1 MKKIYLGILLTTILF
16 CKTTS
21 ESINPPIDYYDV
33 IDEAVRVEP
42 EVKQSNLKPESKL
55 AIIKTTNSL
64 KECQEY
70 SKQAYSKIIDN
81 ESKLSKCEENNIRYK
96 NRIEALEHEL
106 WFYRLIKWGLIS
118 FIVIFT
124 LYKLGVFQ
132 FIFALIKKAIFP
144 VG

>member
-21 ESINPPIDYYDV
+21 ESINPPVNYSDV
-33 IDEAVRVEP
+33 IDEAVKVEP

-55 AIIKTTNSL
+55 SIMKTTNAL

-70 SKQAYSKIIDN
+70 SQKSYSKILEIEQRLNDLEFEN
-81 ESKLSKCEENNIRYK
+81 LKLK
-96 NRIEALEHEL
+96 NRNEALEKEL
-106 WFYRLIKWGLIS
+106 EFYRFVKWGLIS
-118 FIVIFT
+118 FLVIFT

-132 FIFALIKKAIFP
+132 LLFGLVKKAIFP

>member
-55 AIIKTTNSL
+55 SIMKTTNSL

-70 SKQAYSKIIDN
+70 SQKSYSKILEIEQRLNDLEFEN
-81 ESKLSKCEENNIRYK
+81 LKLK
-96 NRIEALEHEL
+96 NRNEALEKEL
-106 WFYRLIKWGLIS
+106 EFYRFVKWGLIS

>member
-1 MKKIYLGILLTTILF
+1 MKKIYLSIMLITVLF

-55 AIIKTTNSL
+55 SIMKTTNAL

-106 WFYRLIKWGLIS
+106 WFYRLIKWSLIS

-124 LYKLGVFQ
+124 LYKLGIFQ
-132 FIFALIKKAIFP
+132 FIFALVKKAIFP
-144 VG
+144 MG

>member
-21 ESINPPIDYYDV
+21 ESINPPVNYSDV
-33 IDEAVRVEP
+33 IDEAVKVEP
-42 EVKQSNLKPESKL
+42 ELKQSNLKTESKL

-70 SKQAYSKIIDN
+70 SQKSYSKILEIEQRLNDLEFEN
-81 ESKLSKCEENNIRYK
+81 LKLK
-96 NRIEALEHEL
+96 NRNEALEKEL
-106 WFYRLIKWGLIS
+106 EFYRFVKWSLIS
-118 FIVIFT
+118 FLVIFT

-132 FIFALIKKAIFP
+132 LLFGLTKKAIFP